1 MNTHR
6 IIIFQLT
13 GLFIVAS
20 SLSLNAQATSIPFAE
35 TSSDLVITVSIPD
48 SVPLYSLANASS
60 ETYTRAVS
68 TSTGQQTSPT
78 MHSAIASAM
87 VQIPND
93 GETTATFHNTFHTA
107 SGAFS
112 AEPLFSKG
120 AAIGHGS
127 VVNLTN
133 TTSSF
138 LNLNWDFTKF
148 NLKTEPVSAFA
159 YISDTINITQ
169 LSASGLRTTSSYG
182 FFTFVENG
190 KHTTEFLGDFN
201 VADSLRNW
209 FDDNIMHFQ
218 NQLMLKEDAQ
228 ALNVDIPLLTHNGL
242 VVLGIDNTHTEISY
256 EAPPAAAYQV
266 EDKIGHFAPDS
277 KSGQV
282 HWDADRKILSFDD
295 LSINTLTNEFNQH
308 YENDP
313 LNGGMLEIDPLQLI
327 TSYDGREYF
336 AGKELRLVDKN
347 GNVLYR
353 ASLPNLVFDDRLFES
368 QGFNMFAPILN
379 ILEADGNNSN
389 WLRDYLSKT
398 GLDSLLLPE
407 LFIGFDPVDNAGN
420 IWKHNFNAAAK
431 TILSFGGAPL
441 KVPTAVPLPNSFI
454 LFALGLAGLSIIGQ
468 SRKRKFSY
476 SVSIS

>member
-1 MNTHR
+1 
-6 IIIFQLT
+6 
-13 GLFIVAS
+13 
-20 SLSLNAQATSIPFAE
+20 
-35 TSSDLVITVSIPD
+35 
-48 SVPLYSLANASS
+48 
-60 ETYTRAVS
+60 
-68 TSTGQQTSPT
+68 
-78 MHSAIASAM
+78 
-87 VQIPND
+87 
-93 GETTATFHNTFHTA
+93 
-107 SGAFS
+107 
-112 AEPLFSKG
+112 
-120 AAIGHGS
+120 
-127 VVNLTN
+127 
-133 TTSSF
+133 
-138 LNLNWDFTKF
+138 
-148 NLKTEPVSAFA
+148 
-159 YISDTINITQ
+159 
-169 LSASGLRTTSSYG
+169 
-182 FFTFVENG
+182 
-190 KHTTEFLGDFN
+190 
-201 VADSLRNW
+201 
-209 FDDNIMHFQ
+209 
-218 NQLMLKEDAQ
+218 MLKEDAQ